1 MRTKICALY
10 YSLGDFCR
18 QKDYILQRLTLRP
31 IQTRQIVSREAS
43 GEETFSQ
50 NRQTFVAYYLEYEGS
65 RHRVCGSFF
74 LKTLCI
80 SNRAVMSAISGK
92 TASGTFGRRDGRG
105 KQPSANKTDARRLDV
120 VKEHIKSFP
129 TVESHYCRKDT
140 QRQYLDSKLTVNR
153 MYSDYS
159 LYVGKCKDEFDD
171 SYKPVSASSSSKTD
185 LKMKEAKQSTGLKLK
200 SCALR
205 KTVVRYSTSTDTTT
219 TSQILTY
226 VDEVALQ
233 PTTSQN

>member
-1 MRTKICALY
+1 
-10 YSLGDFCR
+10 
-18 QKDYILQRLTLRP
+18 
-31 IQTRQIVSREAS
+31 
-43 GEETFSQ
+43 
-50 NRQTFVAYYLEYEGS
+50 
-65 RHRVCGSFF
+65 
-74 LKTLCI
+74 
-80 SNRAVMSAISGK
+80 
-92 TASGTFGRRDGRG
+92 
-105 KQPSANKTDARRLDV
+105 